1 LCLAEA
7 GGSADRVRDL
17 KYCNSKYSV
26 FREYP
31 ISNIQYSIPSGF
43 SLLEL
48 IVVLVIIGMVSA
60 FVGPKLVGSMTNM
73 NLKTA
78 SKKVAASLRY
88 ARSQA
93 VSEGSDYVARFDLEA
108 NRVSI
113 VSAKRVSEGSEA
125 DGGDGAGVDVEEKRG
140 GGRLKVYELPDGV
153 VLIMGISGDTETDS
167 GIFEIIFLSD
177 GGSSGGEVILVNERE
192 RAYMV
197 AVDFI
202 TGAVRVERYET

>member
-1 LCLAEA
+1 MRISSA
-7 GGSADRVRDL
+7 GRVLERQTNRPCKEDFL
-17 KYCNSKYSV
+17 RGGQC
-26 FREYP
+26 
-31 ISNIQYSIPSGF
+31 SIPSGF

-78 SKKVAASLRY
+78 SKKVAAALRY

-93 VSEGSDYVARFDLEA
+93 VSEGLDYVARFDLEA
-108 NRVSI
+108 NRVAI
-113 VSAKRVSEGSEA
+113 VSGKRAAVGPEE
-125 DGGDGAGVDVEEKRG
+125 DGDDGVGVDEGRDV
-140 GGRLKVYELPDGV
+140 GRLKAYKLPDGIH
-153 VLIMGISGDTETDS
+153 LKMGISGDKEMDS

-192 RAYMV
+192 REYMV

>member
-1 LCLAEA
+1 
-7 GGSADRVRDL
+7 L
-17 KYCNSKYSV
+17 KDCNSKYSV
-26 FREYP
+26 FREYS
-31 ISNIQYSIPSGF
+31 ISNIQFSNPSGF

-48 IVVLVIIGMVSA
+48 IVVLVIIGMVAA
-60 FVGPKLVGSMTNM
+60 FVGPKLAGSMTNI

-93 VSEGSDYVARFDLEA
+93 VSEGLDYVARFDLEA

-113 VSAKRVSEGSEA
+113 VPGKRASEGSEA
-125 DGGDGAGVDVEEKRG
+125 DSSDGAGVDVDERG
-140 GGRLKVYELPDGV
+140 GVDRLKVYELPDGV
-153 VLIMGISGDTETDS
+153 SLIMGISGDTETDS
-167 GIFEIIFLSD
+167 GVFEIIFLFD
-177 GGSSGGEVILVNERE
+177 GGSSGGEVVLVNQRE